1 MPWYAP
7 WSNVIKKKVCRF
19 LLQRYLGQFLEER
32 LSLDQL
38 TVDFYNGTGTVYD
51 VTLYCQLEAELG
63 CTPGSQTKRNCFS
76 MLVKITDCSS
86 FSANFSAARS
96 RSVERATLA
105 LNSWQLYIL
114 LSWLGFVA
122 ASSWMAG
129 AVQTGCALLGSERSS
144 TFTSP
149 APADCRE

>member
-51 VTLYCQLEAELG
+51 VTLYCQVSSG
-63 CTPGSQTKRNCFS
+63 FS
-76 MLVKITDCSS
+76 LIEFLSVNSKSLVTTIVYF
-86 FSANFSAARS
+86 FSILR
-96 RSVERATLA
+96 
-105 LNSWQLYIL
+105 QL
-114 LSWLGFVA
+114 
-122 ASSWMAG
+122 
-129 AVQTGCALLGSERSS
+129 VQ
-144 TFTSP
+144 F
-149 APADCRE
+149 